1 MSDVVST
8 LHIDRLALAFAPKPW
23 AFANERRAEIDEYFA
38 DLCRNNPAL
47 WNGRVLLLHDHAVAD
62 GVFRGSY
69 LEADYASFAA
79 WRHWGRPAAGVCDCF
94 GAAAI
99 RAADGAFLLGVMG
112 PRTLNAGR
120 VYFPCGTPD
129 PDDIAGSRVDLD
141 SSMRREL
148 KEETGLDIAEFSAE
162 PGWSTVFDLPLIA
175 HIKVLKSNENP
186 EALRTRIL
194 NHLARDKQ
202 PELADIRIVRT
213 SNDLE
218 AAMPRFVTTFL
229 ERRFALR

>member
-1 MSDVVST
+1 
-8 LHIDRLALAFAPKPW
+8 
-23 AFANERRAEIDEYFA
+23 
-38 DLCRNNPAL
+38 
-47 WNGRVLLLHDHAVAD
+47 
-62 GVFRGSY
+62 
-69 LEADYASFAA
+69 
-79 WRHWGRPAAGVCDCF
+79 
-94 GAAAI
+94 
-99 RAADGAFLLGVMG
+99 
-112 PRTLNAGR
+112 
-120 VYFPCGTPD
+120 
-129 PDDIAGSRVDLD
+129 
-141 SSMRREL
+141 MRREL